1 MYDHTLH
8 HGIKHFWRY
17 CLEVFQKTEIRKAHV
32 DDCFKVNDEKWLR
45 SLKNVNILD
54 SKIMKG
60 K

>member
-8 HGIKHFWRY
+8 HGIKHFGRY
-17 CLEVFQKTEIRKAHV
+17 CLQVFQTTEIWKAHA

-45 SLKNVNILD
+45 SLKSVNMLD